1 MPIPPLLHRRAHLA
15 PATLL
20 ALLTL
25 ACRPGV
31 ADDVSGS
38 NAITVGPGDTGT
50 CATSPCRVT
59 LQMPPGAGRYEVTAN
74 EVRVGTYPA
83 GQPADLGNFF
93 ESQAFAIKGAGVKK
107 AYVYIADEM

>member
-1 MPIPPLLHRRAHLA
+1 
-15 PATLL
+15 
-20 ALLTL
+20 
-25 ACRPGV
+25 
-31 ADDVSGS
+31 
-38 NAITVGPGDTGT
+38 
-50 CATSPCRVT
+50 
-59 LQMPPGAGRYEVTAN
+59 MPPGEGRYEVTAN